1 MADTVK
7 HTKGPWLVRPHWND
21 EARFEVFPDRE
32 VEFGSPAEIA
42 DVCAHSADD
51 FDKEV
56 AEAKANANLIA
67 AAPDLLEALGDF
79 ASMKCETAGVED
91 LEGGCCRTCR
101 ARAAI
106 AKATG
111 GQ

>member
-7 HTKGPWLVRPHWND
+7 HTPGPWLNAGRGAGAHIHAD
-21 EARFEVFPDRE
+21 K
-32 VEFGSPAEIA
+32 GEIA
-42 DVCAHSADD
+42 WLRSYMGIPDEEID
-51 FDKEV
+51 
-56 AEAKANANLIA
+56 ANAHLVA
-67 AAPDLLEALGDF
+67 AAPDLLEALRDF

-106 AKATG
+106 AKAEG
-111 GQ
+111 RS

>member
-1 MADTVK
+1 MKGQEMADTVK
-7 HTKGPWLVRPHWND
+7 HTKGPWLVRPHWSD
-21 EARFEVFPDRE
+21 ESRFEVYPDRE

-42 DVCAHSADD
+42 DVCAHSSED

-67 AAPDLLEALGDF
+67 AAPDLLAVAQKVVNNWGDLHH
-79 ASMKCETAGVED
+79 KD
-91 LEGGCCRTCR
+91 LMQL
-101 ARAAI
+101 RAAI